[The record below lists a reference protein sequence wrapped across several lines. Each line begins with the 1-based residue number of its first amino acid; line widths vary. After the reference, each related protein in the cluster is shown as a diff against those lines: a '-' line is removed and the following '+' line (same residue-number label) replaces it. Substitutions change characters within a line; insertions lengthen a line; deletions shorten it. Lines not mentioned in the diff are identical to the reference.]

1 MVNKLIQGMIGV
13 VIGLALFPVVNG
25 FVDTLIGTEIAP
37 GDFYDTTVGSLIE
50 LLPFLYIIIVIVGL
64 IVYVRR
70 V

>member
-25 FVDTLIGTEIAP
+25 FVDTLIGTAEAP